1 MKRTRLLKG
10 AKDSVVKKLFEER
23 VGEVESLRLLT
34 RTLKQFIKQHKQAII
49 KY

>member
-1 MKRTRLLKG
+1 MKHTRLLKG

-23 VGEVESLRLLT
+23 VGEVESLRLLCS
-34 RTLKQFIKQHKQAII
+34 KIKKFIKQYKRAII

>member
-1 MKRTRLLKG
+1 MKHTRLLKG

-23 VGEVESLRLLT
+23 VGEVESLRRLCSMI
-34 RTLKQFIKQHKQAII
+34 KKFIKQYKRAII